1 MQRMNIFLTLWE
13 NGAKLHVQCL
23 FNVTKRGDNFLYIL
37 LWRIQKFMSVDLMR
51 LFIWYTVDLKPQIL
65 AMTNYQSTTFSLMQR
80 MNIFLTL
87 WENGAKLH
95 VQCLFNVTKR
105 GDNFLY
111 ILLWRIQKFMSVDLM
126 RLFI

>member
-23 FNVTKRGDNFLYIL
+23 FNVTKRGDNFLYIF

-51 LFIWYTVDLKPQIL
+51 LFIWSTVDLKPLIL

-80 MNIFLTL
+80 MNIFLTPVANS
-87 WENGAKLH
+87 EIH
-95 VQCLFNVTKR
+95 VGYGMIYGR
-105 GDNFLY
+105 P
-111 ILLWRIQKFMSVDLM
+111 
-126 RLFI
+126 